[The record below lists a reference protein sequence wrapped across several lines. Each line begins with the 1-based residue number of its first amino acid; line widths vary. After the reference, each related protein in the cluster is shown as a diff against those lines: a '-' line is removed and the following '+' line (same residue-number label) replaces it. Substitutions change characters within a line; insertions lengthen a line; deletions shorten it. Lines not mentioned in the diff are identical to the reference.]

1 VVWSGGIE
9 GPLDVRIPKVV
20 VMVSGPE
27 VELLVGTRLL
37 LLLLLKPA
45 NCSVAID
52 DAMTGLT
59 PREVDEVML
68 PECEAESAVEYA

>member
-1 VVWSGGIE
+1 ME

-20 VMVSGPE
+20 VRVSGPE
-27 VELLVGTRLL
+27 VESLVGTRGLV

-45 NCSVAID
+45 SCSVAIE

-59 PREVDEVML
+59 PCDVDEVRL
-68 PECEAESAVEYA
+68 AVEYA